1 MTNAQ
6 SPVLCFFTHDDY
18 INELCLAYWSL
29 NEQGKWCSSFTQLML
44 QTRKSRPALC
54 SLIKE
59 KTSAYIPYLR
69 CEECTQPIQVISR
82 THFESVRRT
91 AKRNKK
97 YCCDSCISKLA
108 ATRSKPPEL
117 SPDQVSEP
125 TSHQVRSAIDYSQLD
140 YTNAVLLYSLLS
152 AAGEQW
158 NKNTIAPINA
168 QIGTLAPTPNLTTEI
183 YLHLHSEKIIIPSP
197 SVCSRPFHNI
207 GDNSYFAF
215 LPNEITWILALD
227 ERKMTQTSLM
237 NALELI
243 IGKFDPG
250 AASALWYLIAEAEC
264 ERYFGELC
272 DRYRFKRQMLYTEK
286 VAGAIRYCLDRI
298 SLPQVWNILW
308 CTMRTVAALVQEGTY
323 SHPHVYNMIST
334 IVMRDVDRRIA
345 NNQQIR
351 PWSRLQ
357 PHKESAITSVLFDK
371 VFNTGTA
378 AFEQVNGKNSSFY
391 RQPYNAIPRS
401 ANSNVEPKR

>member
-1 MTNAQ
+1 MTNAR
-6 SPVLCFFTHDDY
+6 SPVLCFFTDDDY

-29 NEQGKWCSSFTQLML
+29 NEQGKWCSSLKQLMI

-59 KTSAYIPYLR
+59 KSSAYLPYLR
-69 CEECTQPIQVISR
+69 CEECAQPIQVISR

-91 AKRNKK
+91 AKRNKQ
-97 YCCDSCISKLA
+97 YCCDSCIRKLA

-117 SPDQVSEP
+117 PPDEVSEAP
-125 TSHQVRSAIDYSQLD
+125 TKRDRTVIDYSQLD
-140 YTNAVLLYSLLS
+140 YTNAFLLYSLLS

-158 NKNTIAPINA
+158 NQNTIAPISA

-197 SVCSRPFHNI
+197 SSCSRPFPNI
-207 GDNSYFAF
+207 GDNSYLTF
-215 LPNEITWILALD
+215 LPNDVTWLLALD
-227 ERKMTQTSLM
+227 ERKMTPASLM

-243 IGKFDPG
+243 IGKFDPPS
-250 AASALWYLIAEAEC
+250 ASALWYLIAEAEC

-286 VAGAIRYCLDRI
+286 VAGAIRYCLDRL

-334 IVMRDVDRRIA
+334 IVMRDVDRRMA

-351 PWSRLQ
+351 PWGRLQ
-357 PHKESAITSVLFDK
+357 PHKESVITSVLFDK
-371 VFNTGTA
+371 VFHGGTA
-378 AFEQVNGKNSSFY
+378 AFEQVNGKNSSLY
-391 RQPYNAIPRS
+391 WRP
-401 ANSNVEPKR
+401 